1 MSAST
6 VEMSAAEP
14 AKNPAGDGLPTM
26 SAASFTP
33 ELQMANM
40 LGLCEAQME
49 SALQESDKAVDA
61 LIQAFTCL
69 VDTTRSVNALTESLP
84 PEIKATVASGL
95 NQQVEAITK
104 QMAGAVVAFQFYDK
118 LTQRLGHVRYSLSTL
133 ALFVCDRSQAASPDQ
148 WRRLLNTLRRLYR
161 TEEERQIFQSIMDGI
176 ASEQA
181 SADGTGKNGSHAP
194 QTGEVELF

>member
-6 VEMSAAEP
+6 AERSAEP
-14 AKNPAGDGLPTM
+14 GKPAPATAGT
-26 SAASFTP
+26 FTP

-49 SALQESDKAVDA
+49 SALHDSDKAVDA

-69 VDTTRSVNALTESLP
+69 VDTTRAVNALTDNLP
-84 PEIKATVASGL
+84 PEIKETVALGL
-95 NQQVEAITK
+95 NQQVQAISK
-104 QMAGAVVAFQFYDK
+104 QIASAVVAFQFYDK

-133 ALFVCDRSQAASPDQ
+133 ALFVCDRSQSASPDQ
-148 WRRLLNTLRRLYR
+148 WQRLLNTLRRLYR

-176 ASEQA
+176 ASEQGLPEG
-181 SADGTGKNGSHAP
+181 SSSLQGSIADTKVGD
-194 QTGEVELF
+194 VELF